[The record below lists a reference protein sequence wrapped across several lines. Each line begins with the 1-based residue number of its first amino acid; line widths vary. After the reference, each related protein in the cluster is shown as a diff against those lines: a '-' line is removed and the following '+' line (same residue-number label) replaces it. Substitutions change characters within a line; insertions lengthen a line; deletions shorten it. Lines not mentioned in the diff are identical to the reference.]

1 MPTNVNKD
9 NGSLY
14 LAHFFEL
21 CFTSKVTSIAFLAKM
36 TDQIQLYF
44 RVLRTYMKFVKWN
57 NFHPSGINY
66 VWCKLYVKYKYH
78 QSNLFCSLKKAS
90 TLAIIT
96 EIFSRNR
103 HQINYLFWLFAHM
116 MYFFKHTWALYVKY
130 FIRKRRNCLW
140 IFSEFERLAEWDVN
154 TPVVYVTPESGF
166 VFYLFYLFPQVFW
179 APTIS

>member
-1 MPTNVNKD
+1 MFIKTTGVYTLHISSNYVSHPR
-9 NGSLY
+9 SPR
-14 LAHFFEL
+14 
-21 CFTSKVTSIAFLAKM
+21 IALLVKM

-90 TLAIIT
+90 TLAIIQ

-116 MYFFKHTWALYVKY
+116 MYFLKHTWALYVKY